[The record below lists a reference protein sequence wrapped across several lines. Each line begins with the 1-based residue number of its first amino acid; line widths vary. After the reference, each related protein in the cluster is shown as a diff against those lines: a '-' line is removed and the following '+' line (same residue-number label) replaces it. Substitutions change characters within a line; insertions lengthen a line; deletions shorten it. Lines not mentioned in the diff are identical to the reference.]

1 MTEHTQRT
9 GFEFSPEESG
19 MMARELSR
27 GELRHSRKKKRAGGK
42 SQTTKYKGRCPPDL
56 KLEVTVREMT
66 GASLLY
72 LELPLVDSQCI
83 CSALESSHCPH

>member
-1 MTEHTQRT
+1 MIKCTQRT

-19 MMARELSR
+19 MTARELSR
-27 GELRHSRKKKRAGGK
+27 GELRHSRKKERAGGK
-42 SQTTKYKGRCPPDL
+42 SQTMKYKGMCPPDL

-72 LELPLVDSQCI
+72 LGLPLVDSQWI
-83 CSALESSHCPH
+83 HSAL